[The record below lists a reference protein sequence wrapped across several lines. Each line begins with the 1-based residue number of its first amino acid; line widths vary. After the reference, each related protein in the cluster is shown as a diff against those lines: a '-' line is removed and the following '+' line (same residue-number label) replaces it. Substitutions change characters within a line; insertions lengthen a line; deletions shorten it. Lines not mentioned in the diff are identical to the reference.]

1 MSNLDAI
8 NAVLISPLISI
19 LKSKTSSLLEKRDL
33 MLKCYNEGLYHIT
46 SEENAKKI
54 LESGY
59 LKASSNFSSYGSKKV
74 FMFAGIPSFEEACSN
89 VEGKSKMVAIK
100 IKPTYEQLTEF
111 LYRSRNDNAI
121 AYKGDLKLTDKQIE
135 VVYLGLYEEN
145 ETFKYKEINKDQ
157 YDTYLPNFSNEK
169 FKNKIIRKIKILKTS
184 LEKEYLDTMN
194 YLKNSITLG
203 EKKEKPFVR

>member
-1 MSNLDAI
+1 M
-8 NAVLISPLISI
+8 
-19 LKSKTSSLLEKRDL
+19 
-33 MLKCYNEGLYHIT
+33 
-46 SEENAKKI
+46 
-54 LESGY
+54 
-59 LKASSNFSSYGSKKV
+59 
-74 FMFAGIPSFEEACSN
+74 
-89 VEGKSKMVAIK
+89 
-100 IKPTYEQLTEF
+100 
-111 LYRSRNDNAI
+111 
-121 AYKGDLKLTDKQIE
+121 
-135 VVYLGLYEEN
+135 GLYEEN